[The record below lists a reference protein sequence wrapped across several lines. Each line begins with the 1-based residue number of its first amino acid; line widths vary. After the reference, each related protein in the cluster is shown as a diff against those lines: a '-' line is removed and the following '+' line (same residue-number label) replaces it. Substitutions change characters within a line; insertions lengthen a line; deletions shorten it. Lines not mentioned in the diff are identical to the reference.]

1 MEQVEDKLIV
11 AKIMDK
17 VKICKS
23 RNKIVHTEFLTPY
36 QREIIQ
42 KELNKNKIKNY
53 LFFGGYEE
61 AEGKI
66 LVLYPEKFEM
76 DIVNKNLENII
87 KVIKIKIP
95 KEVEGKY
102 NHRDYL
108 GTVMKAG
115 LNRNR
120 IGDIV
125 VEKDGACIFVLEENA
140 EYILKSLKE
149 FTRFAKAK
157 IEIINF
163 KEVEIKEQEF
173 EMIKIT
179 VVSMRID
186 AIISSLLKVSRNKAE
201 ELIKQEK
208 IFVNTKVEKK
218 ISKEINEK
226 DILAIRGYGKAII
239 EEIIGNNKS
248 EKLIIRIKKYK

>member
-1 MEQVEDKLIV
+1 MEQIDDKLII
-11 AKIMDK
+11 AKLMDK
-17 VKICKS
+17 IKICKS

-61 AEGKI
+61 AEGKV
-66 LVLYPEKFEM
+66 LVLYPKKFDI

-87 KVIKIKIP
+87 KVINIKVP

-108 GTVMKAG
+108 GTIMKIG

-120 IGDIV
+120 IGDIIV
-125 VEKDGACIFVLEENA
+125 DKAGAFIFVLEENA
-140 EYILKSLKE
+140 EYILENLKE
-149 FTRFAKAK
+149 FNKFSKAK
-157 IEIINF
+157 IDIINF
-163 KEVEIKEQEF
+163 KEAEIKEQEF

-186 AIISSLLKVSRNKAE
+186 AIISSLLRISRNKAE

-226 DILAIRGYGKAII
+226 DILAIRGYGKVILTKI
-239 EEIIGNNKS
+239 DSNKNG
-248 EKLIIRIKKYK
+248 KLVIYIKKYK